1 VSALERAV
9 KEFKWSSFIIN
20 KLADLEGRYV
30 SKQEEGEVRQQDERY
45 QS

>member
-1 VSALERAV
+1 MDRMLFITMEV
-9 KEFKWSSFIIN
+9 FIIN

>member
-1 VSALERAV
+1 MGIKIVQMV
-9 KEFKWSSFIIN
+9 VFIIN